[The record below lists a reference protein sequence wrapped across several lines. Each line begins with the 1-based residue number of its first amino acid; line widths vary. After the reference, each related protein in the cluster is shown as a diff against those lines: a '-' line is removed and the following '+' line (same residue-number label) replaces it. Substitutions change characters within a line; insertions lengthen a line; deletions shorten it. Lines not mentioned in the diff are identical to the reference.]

1 MLRLTETLISKKIII
16 STISRSSFD
25 THVTHYEELILLHI
39 YDCKEELILKKLKK
53 HLKYCKGT
61 VTSMKINA

>member
-39 YDCKEELILKKLKK
+39 YDCKEELILKKTKEAFEILQRNCN
-53 HLKYCKGT
+53 LYE
-61 VTSMKINA
+61 N